1 MNSDQVFQDLIGE
14 GSSVTQDVIPPYSSE
29 ATLDDKFNL
38 LYKSLRR
45 SIKLRSRT
53 SSLIN
58 AYFLGKLL
66 SDLDTSTLQHRY
78 KRKLTSHYVTMVD
91 YTFDLFEYLPAHIY
105 ITKLLTV
112 QTIRRMKRSD
122 ILGIRNK
129 IVDHLAEAS
138 NLGGEDY

>member
-14 GSSVTQDVIPPYSSE
+14 GSSVTQDVIPPYSNE

-45 SIKLRSRT
+45 SIKLRSHT

-58 AYFLGKLL
+58 AYFLEKFIN
-66 SDLDTSTLQHRY
+66 DLDTPTLQHRY
-78 KRKLTSHYVTMVD
+78 KRKLISHYVTMVD

-122 ILGIRNK
+122 ILGVRNK
-129 IVDHLAEAS
+129 IVDHLAGAP
-138 NLGGEDY
+138 NLGGEDC